1 MKYLDY
7 KSAPQNKP
15 IYACSYRYRADTIHN
30 AVRRKP
36 VKGILKTDACG
47 YVDFIEL
54 KLDGGLKKFDRVHAS
69 LRVYADTEAECI
81 ELYNDAVKRRI
92 SELQKLVEL
101 AESDYIKTGG

>member
-15 IYACSYRYRADTIHN
+15 IYACSYRFNPDTIHN

-36 VKGILKTDACG
+36 VKGILKTDHCG

-92 SELQKLVEL
+92 SELQKLAEL
-101 AESDYIKTGG
+101 AESDYITGD